1 MKEIIKALLL
11 TLTLTLLCGVAVLAE
26 EQQYKVDPIGV
37 SFEVPDGTLG
47 YTRDSGISPDLMKV
61 LYGNED
67 SESHEQKLLDE
78 MKDNGEYYVGYDANN
93 NYRISLR
100 SKYTN
105 TATLNSKSDE
115 EILELVDAGFE
126 GEFNQYG
133 MTIDSKS
140 VFTEDERKFAEVCLH
155 DETGYC
161 CVYATVEDHQ
171 GYFYYIK
178 VKTTSNGVSD
188 TYKSLIKQIAGSSE
202 FFPPVEDSPKKSG
215 DNSSTSTSA
224 KEGADIFTIV
234 IRVLMVVGGVVVIGL
249 ILVFLVGMLTGNKG
263 SGHGEISY
271 GTRRDSNYM
280 NRLSR
285 VMQDDEQ
292 AKREQEQ
299 AEEAAKKRALISE
312 LMLEGMDEEQA
323 TMEAEQLLAKNRE
336 NTHSLPHGEFSHS
349 SDSQNDSVDT
359 AEDRM
364 PVDDKPADSAPA
376 PKRHSFL
383 AEDDDMLS

>member
-11 TLTLTLLCGVAVLAE
+11 TLTLTLLCGGAVLAE

-78 MKDNGEYYVGYDANN
+78 MKDNSEYYVGYDANN

-105 TATLNSKSDE
+105 TATLNTKSDE

-155 DETGYC
+155 DDTGYC

-178 VKTTSNGVSD
+178 VKATSNGVSD

-215 DNSSTSTSA
+215 NGATSNTSSQNNT
-224 KEGADIFTIV
+224 DIFSLV
-234 IRVLMVVGGVVVIGL
+234 IRVFEVVVILVVVVLALIFIVGL
-249 ILVFLVGMLTGNKG
+249 LTGNKG
-263 SGHGEISY
+263 SGNSEISY

-292 AKREQEQ
+292 AKREQKM
-299 AEEAAKKRALISE
+299 AEEAAKKRALIAE
-312 LMLEGMDEEQA
+312 LELEGMDEEQA
-323 TMEAEQLLAKNRE
+323 KMEAEQLLTKTKE
-336 NTHSLPHGEFSHS
+336 PTHSMPHTEQAQSTQVQDS
-349 SDSQNDSVDT
+349 SLDSTEDT
-359 AEDRM
+359 MSEA
-364 PVDDKPADSAPA
+364 DKPADSAPA

-383 AEDDDMLS
+383 ADDDDMLS